1 MGDEM
6 IRIKYIHIIL
16 FAISLLNLG
25 ITVGLADISGSWKPA
40 GGFGADTM
48 EVTQSGDHVYGT
60 YSTHQGLGT
69 INGHIYAGN
78 IWRGW
83 WSDPLGSGHFMV
95 TFSDD
100 FNSFSG
106 SWGYFGSGLGDGT
119 LQGEKVVA

>member
-1 MGDEM
+1 MA
-6 IRIKYIHIIL
+6 RINYIHIIL
-16 FAISLLNLG
+16 FVIVVLNLE
-25 ITVGLADISGSWKPA
+25 ITMSLADISGSWKLD

-48 EVTQSGDHVYGT
+48 QLSQSGNHVYGT
-60 YSTHQGLGT
+60 YSTTDGQGT
-69 INGHIYAGN
+69 IDGYIFGMN

-100 FNSFSG
+100 QNSFSG
-106 SWGYFGSGLGDGT
+106 SWGYFGSGLGDGR